1 MKNALY
7 SFMLLFSINI
17 AAQPLDSLRF
27 ISHEKIQTWIALG
40 TDWQIKPKIHIYDYK
55 KYPKHAIFLNN
66 VLKQKVQ
73 FKDFRNLVND
83 PQKRLYVPFFI
94 FDLRE
99 NPLKINEKSY
109 DWAVRIE
116 DYTFKDS
123 PESLANL
130 MCKVM
135 DLLQKEMTFM
145 HSKGILVIAEGGKNN
160 YTMAKLQ
167 PFLKE
172 RKQAFCSLK
181 AVYKL
186 FE

>member
-1 MKNALY
+1 MKKYLFLFFSFLALH
-7 SFMLLFSINI
+7 IQ
-17 AAQPLDSLRF
+17 AQPLDSLRF
-27 ISHEKIQTWIALG
+27 ISHEKIQTWIALA
-40 TDWQIKPKIHIYDYK
+40 TDWRQSPKIHIYDYK

-83 PQKRLYVPFFI
+83 PQKRQYIPFFI
-94 FDLRE
+94 FDLRDK
-99 NPLKINEKSY
+99 PLKIGETSY

-123 PESLANL
+123 PESLANV
-130 MCKVM
+130 MCKIM

-160 YTMAKLQ
+160 YVMEKLQ

-172 RKQAFCSLK
+172 KKQAFCSLK